1 MTNKLEA
8 LKLVC
13 VDYVRNPQVVQNFS
27 EGKDIDTRIREAF
40 FEILGTD
47 KPTKKHMRNTQN
59 RELVFEVLTEVITE
73 SFLKSVEEDEFFM
86 QFADVRNIALGDTNE
101 FYLEDDAVLTVS
113 QHSGN
118 HWNIRRQKAEGGTT
132 FKVDT
137 KAYSIGVYA
146 DFFAFL
152 SGRVSFERLVNK
164 IAKALRLKIYEE
176 VSATF
181 VASAAQLPSE
191 FQTSGVYA
199 EEELIELYNHV
210 LAASG
215 SAPVVVGTKTG
226 LSKITNGTNVQWF
239 SDSMKN
245 ELNQT
250 GRVGTYLGMTL
261 VELPVAHKAG
271 TFEFAYDDKQL
282 LVLPTN
288 NDRFIKVVYEGDDLV
303 KQTENEQENNDMSFE
318 YLYLTKFGTNTVFS
332 SLFGIYNLQ

>member
-1 MTNKLEA
+1 MTNKVEL
-8 LKLVC
+8 LKSVC

-47 KPTKKHMRNTQN
+47 KPTKKQMRNTHN
-59 RELVFEVLTEVITE
+59 RELVFEVLTEVISET
-73 SFLKSVEEDEFFM
+73 FLKTVEEDEFFM
-86 QFADVRNIALGDTNE
+86 QFADIRNLELGDTNE
-101 FYLEDDAVLTVS
+101 FYVEDDAVLTVS

-118 HWNIRRQKAEGGTT
+118 HWNIRRQKLEGGST
-132 FKVDT
+132 FSIST
-137 KAYSIGVYA
+137 KAYSVGVYA

-164 IAKALRLKIYEE
+164 IAQALRLKIYEE

-181 VASAAQLPSE
+181 AASAAQLPTQ
-191 FQTSGVYA
+191 FQATGVYDQDD
-199 EEELIELYNHV
+199 LISLYDHV
-210 LAASG
+210 LAATG
-215 SAPVVVGTKTG
+215 SSPVIVGTKTA
-226 LSKITNGTNVQWF
+226 LSKITSGGNVQWY

-261 VELPVAHKAG
+261 VQLPVAHKAG
-271 TFEFAYDDKQL
+271 TFDFAYNNDQL
-282 LVLPTN
+282 LILPTN
-288 NDRFIKVVYEGDDLV
+288 NDKFIKVVYEGDDLV
-303 KQTENEQENNDMSFE
+303 KQTENEQENTDMSFE

-332 SLFGIYNLQ
+332 SLFGVYNLL